1 MIDPHTPEAKQAGVL
16 ASQALS
22 EAGSGSDFEI
32 VQHNHRASGRM
43 MQRQEKSMFALG
55 RIGRAVDENQ
65 PRAHEALKRFPLRG
79 DIKGFDR
86 AKAIPAARQRN
97 DLGIITRAFRD
108 RSFQLFRA
116 AEPIGGILDAG
127 RGG

>member
-22 EAGSGSDFEI
+22 EARSGRDFEI
-32 VQHNHRASGRM
+32 VQYDHRASGRM

-65 PRAHEALKRFPLRG
+65 PRSHETLKRFPRRR

-97 DLGIITRAFRD
+97 DLGIIARAFRN
-108 RSFQLFRA
+108 RSFHLFGA

>member
-1 MIDPHTPEAKQAGVL
+1 MIDLHTPEAKQAGVL
-16 ASQALS
+16 ASQALG

-32 VQHNHRASGRM
+32 VQHDHRASGRM

-65 PRAHEALKRFPLRG
+65 PRPHEALKRFPLRG

-97 DLGIITRAFRD
+97 DL
-108 RSFQLFRA
+108 
-116 AEPIGGILDAG
+116 
-127 RGG
+127 